1 MSYNDINSIRKK
13 DLVEKIEKMKSNII
27 FDTHVKDLCN
37 QIEKLTESLNH
48 VTAVNERI
56 TSMLVIVNNVTV
68 NLENRIIHLEKLQ
81 AKAEQYNRKNNTEIS
96 RIKYLM
102 RILKRMLSRFV
113 KILT

>member
-13 DLVEKIEKMKSNII
+13 DLVEKIEKMKSNI
-27 FDTHVKDLCN
+27 CN